1 MIYKILFERTFP
13 FRPRSKRH
21 GRIDSTD
28 RSDRQLG
35 RRSVRLPQRPALV
48 SSPHD
53 YTGRRHGVSHDWGSR
68 AATVGCNAAVEFV
81 VRRRSSSTIP
91 PGGSSRCRPVRSG
104 RFSGRDQGFEAGDDG
119 SRPSDE
125 NWIPIGLER
134 AGWPR
139 EVRSSPI
146 AVDESPAIG
155 RTGEL
160 PAVVRVVPGVVDYGD
175 RPSVRTFPVDCGRRF
190 RGRFGS
196 SLLADGDDVPRWP
209 SAQSLS
215 IEARADRDRAGTRR
229 YRHESGMFAGR
240 LARAIA
246 VRSRSVGTPPPP
258 APQV

>member
-1 MIYKILFERTFP
+1 MPDSIRPIVPTGNWADDRFASPSARPLFPAHTIIP
-13 FRPRSKRH
+13 ADGTASVTTGDPVP
-21 GRIDSTD
+21 
-28 RSDRQLG
+28 
-35 RRSVRLPQRPALV
+35 RRS
-48 SSPHD
+48 
-53 YTGRRHGVSHDWGSR
+53 
-68 AATVGCNAAVEFV
+68 AATPQSN
-81 VRRRSSSTIP
+81 SSSVGDRVPRYHRVARVGVGPFGAAGFRVVT
-91 PGGSSRCRPVRSG
+91 
-104 RFSGRDQGFEAGDDG
+104 QGFEAGDDG

-196 SLLADGDDVPRWP
+196 SLLAGGDDVPGWP

-215 IEARADRDRAGTRR
+215 IKPARTATGLGRVAIGTSPVCSPVGSL
-229 YRHESGMFAGR
+229 E
-240 LARAIA
+240 
-246 VRSRSVGTPPPP
+246 RSRSDHARSVLSP